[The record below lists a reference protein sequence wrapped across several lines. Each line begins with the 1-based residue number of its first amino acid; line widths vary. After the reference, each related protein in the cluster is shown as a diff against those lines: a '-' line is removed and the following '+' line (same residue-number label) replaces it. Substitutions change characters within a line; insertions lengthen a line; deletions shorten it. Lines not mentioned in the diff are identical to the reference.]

1 MNMENENKIN
11 EAYDKMLKSADSIA
25 ESGITGESIDTLET
39 IKKDV
44 EEILDGNTNSLLES
58 EPTNYVNID
67 ATTPCLDGETVMTSY
82 NPTTGDQVVVDG
94 SNDIAEKIANI
105 HLDNLINGVESTSDA
120 VINEVLKEVCKK
132 DDSLSS
138 LSSLITKRLSG
149 EDFDAYAEMPDDYK
163 KQVDMLYAE
172 SAAQVGANRR
182 AGSMMY
188 SKKAIANMIIDDII
202 NDVKKH
208 ANSQIDLDT
217 ILSGFD
223 KDIEKMNNDLSSE
236 LGGMMMSFDEERKAE
251 IDAAIKRCEESGKTE
266 AIDNLKAMRDTIDD
280 AFNLEKFIEFCKNC
294 KIRNIEA
301 KEPEKRVFSYF
312 NSKYDKHKF
321 TINDIRSCP
330 TILDRHLTEYSH
342 LQNTILCIAFC
353 KYCQNMTPNNMN
365 EHTFMYYFIRNII
378 AIDRLNPKG
387 RLYEGMDERSKAF
400 YDSFV
405 SALRKAMENLLIR
418 NPKFNE
424 KDQ

>member
-25 ESGITGESIDTLET
+25 ESGITEESIDTLET

-82 NPTTGDQVVVDG
+82 NPATGDQVVVDG

-105 HLDNLINGVESTSDA
+105 HLDNLINGAQSTSDA
-120 VINEVLKEVCKK
+120 VITEVLKEVCKK
-132 DDSLSS
+132 DDSLNS
-138 LSSLITKRLSG
+138 LSSLITRRLAG
-149 EDFDAYAEMPDDYK
+149 EDFDAYTEMPDDYK
-163 KQVDMLYAE
+163 KQVDMIYAE
-172 SAAQVGANRR
+172 SAAQVGSNRR

-223 KDIEKMNNDLSSE
+223 KDI
-236 LGGMMMSFDEERKAE
+236 
-251 IDAAIKRCEESGKTE
+251 
-266 AIDNLKAMRDTIDD
+266 
-280 AFNLEKFIEFCKNC
+280 
-294 KIRNIEA
+294 
-301 KEPEKRVFSYF
+301 
-312 NSKYDKHKF
+312 
-321 TINDIRSCP
+321 
-330 TILDRHLTEYSH
+330 
-342 LQNTILCIAFC
+342 
-353 KYCQNMTPNNMN
+353 
-365 EHTFMYYFIRNII
+365 
-378 AIDRLNPKG
+378 
-387 RLYEGMDERSKAF
+387 
-400 YDSFV
+400 
-405 SALRKAMENLLIR
+405 
-418 NPKFNE
+418 
-424 KDQ
+424 